1 MVSDRLLLR
10 TGRRRG
16 RSQVRERSNMNAAV
30 HAGIYCRLSV
40 EDAATATES
49 ESIQTQKAML
59 TDYCERH
66 GYHIVDYYIDDGQ
79 TGTNFERPGFQRM
92 IEDIEGGRINTV
104 ICKDLSRFGRNYY
117 EAGMY
122 LDKYFVQKD
131 IRFIAPG
138 DNVDSAQGAYNLT
151 VPVLNMMNDYYAR
164 GISVKTKDAR
174 ATRAKLGMY
183 LGSKAP
189 YGYIKDPEDNH
200 HLLVDEEAAAVVRRI
215 FAMAEGGDGY
225 NKIARTLHSEG
236 IPNPFTYAAERN
248 PDYLKGRKLEKDTRW
263 HVTSVQKILQNPIY
277 RGMCAQGRVGAKT
290 MHGKPVKKPPE
301 EWIIVEN
308 THEALVSAEQWEIV
322 QKQMAT
328 RRRARKDGETQ
339 MFAGLLYCSDC
350 GSALSFSAVHRKTMP
365 DGGQYKCWYYMRHGK
380 EYCSSHYVTMDQ
392 LTAVVLDDIRRQAY
406 FAKRY
411 HDRYMRMLA
420 AAQLERDAQEQAG
433 QRAEAE
439 KAKKR
444 LERLD
449 GIIKKLL
456 EQNAAGAISDDRFTA
471 LSAGYEQEYRE
482 LEQVVAEYEA
492 AAAETNDA
500 ATRAERFTSLILEYT
515 NIDAL
520 NARILNKLI
529 DHIVVYQ
536 REKCEDG
543 SQTQRIEIYYAFIG
557 KVEFNMDNPAN
568 NQEIA

>member
-1 MVSDRLLLR
+1 
-10 TGRRRG
+10 
-16 RSQVRERSNMNAAV
+16 MNAAV

-40 EDAATATES
+40 EDAATASES

-59 TDYCERH
+59 TDYCDRH
-66 GYHIVDYYIDDGQ
+66 GYHIVDYYIDDGR

-92 IEDIEGGRINTV
+92 IQDIEGGRINTV

-151 VPVLNMMNDYYAR
+151 VPFLNMMNDYYAR

-174 ATRAKLGMY
+174 MTRARQGMY

-189 YGYIKDPEDNH
+189 YGYVKDPADKH
-200 HLLVDEEAAAVVRRI
+200 HLLVDEEAAAIVRRI
-215 FAMAEGGDGY
+215 FDMALSGAGY

-236 IPNPFTYAAERN
+236 IPNPYSYAAERN
-248 PDYLKGRKLEKDTRW
+248 PDYLKGRGLEKDTRW
-263 HVTSVQKILQNPIY
+263 HVTSVQKILQNPVY
-277 RGMCAQGRVGAKT
+277 MGMCAQGRAGNKT
-290 MHGKPVKKPPE
+290 MHGKPVKKPRE

-308 THEALVSAEQWEIV
+308 THEALVSAEQWEMV
-322 QKQMAT
+322 QRQMAT
-328 RRRARKDGETQ
+328 RRRSRKDGETQ

-392 LTAVVLDDIRRQAY
+392 LTAVVLDDVRRQAH
-406 FAKRY
+406 FARRY
-411 HDRYMRMLA
+411 HDRYMDMLA

-439 KAKKR
+439 KAKTR
-444 LERLD
+444 LSKLD

-456 EQNAAGAISDDRFTA
+456 EQNAAGAISDERFTS
-471 LSAGYEQEYRE
+471 LSAQYEQEYRE
-482 LEQVVAEYEA
+482 LEPMVLEYET
-492 AAAETNDA
+492 AAAEVSDA
-500 ATRAERFTSLILEYT
+500 NHRAERFTTLIREYT
-515 NIDAL
+515 DIETL

-529 DHIVVYQ
+529 DHIVVHQ
-536 REKCEDG
+536 REKAEDG
-543 SQTQRIEIYYAFIG
+543 SQTQRIEIYYQFIG
-557 KVEFNMDNPAN
+557 KVELDVNELLKH
-568 NQEIA
+568 QEIA